1 MLDITKFFVD
11 IKDFT
16 IESNNNLCESSK
28 YFVVKHK
35 LTNKN
40 FFARELSVDQ
50 FYSPESQEKLI
61 DDIKKL
67 RSYNHF
73 AINQFK
79 CFSYISFREQKKWQ
93 PTILTEY
100 AENQTLNDKLNIV
113 RNENKSDDWNT
124 TKKII
129 NLLGISAAMK
139 FLHDKRIIHCKLMPE
154 NIFLDKNFY
163 PKVSIF
169 ELLGDFNNEK
179 LIAKEYMS
187 PEVLK
192 DEQIGFQSDVYSFGI
207 IAYEI
212 ITGIKPYSEVSDF
225 DSIDKEQIINGS
237 LRPKFP
243 TNINKN
249 ICTMIEKC
257 WDSDLTKRPSFNDIF
272 TSLSENFND
281 YQDNIDENE
290 IKNYLHLL
298 SGNLSEKMPN
308 HNDEKSMQKEDSDC
322 SQPPLDNNQ
331 TLNEEKESKTNDIFI
346 KHVYDYLSDQ
356 NTINDIT
363 TSVFR
368 NLIQGDVENVQ
379 KILSMNMMDINR
391 KLNSFLK

>member
-1 MLDITKFFVD
+1 MYDITKFFVD
-11 IKDFT
+11 VKDFT
-16 IESNNNLCESSK
+16 IESNNCLCEPSK
-28 YFVVKHK
+28 YFVLKHK
-35 LTNKN
+35 LTNMY
-40 FFARELSVDQ
+40 FFARELNVDQ
-50 FYSPESQEKLI
+50 FYSPEAQEKLL

-67 RSYNHF
+67 RSYSHF

-79 CFSYISFREQKKWQ
+79 SFSYISFREQKKWQ

-100 AENQTLNDKLNIV
+100 AENQTLNDKLNII

-124 TKKII
+124 TKKMI

-139 FLHDKRIIHCKLMPE
+139 FLHDNKIIHSKLIPE
-154 NIFLDKNFY
+154 NIFLDKKFY

-169 ELLGDFNNEK
+169 ELLGDFDKEK
-179 LIAKEYMS
+179 LLAQEYMS
-187 PEVLK
+187 PEALK

-212 ITGIKPYSEVSDF
+212 ITGIKPYSEVS
-225 DSIDKEQIINGS
+225 IDKKQIIDGS

-298 SGNLSEKMPN
+298 SGNISDQKQN
-308 HNDEKSMQKEDSDC
+308 QNDKKSIQKEDSDC
-322 SQPPLDNNQ
+322 SHSIMNNNQ
-331 TLNEEKESKTNDIFI
+331 TLDAEHESKSINIFI

-363 TSVFR
+363 TSIFR
-368 NLIQGDVENVQ
+368 NLIQGDIENVQ

-391 KLNSFLK
+391 KLNSF